1 MSLAETSLS
10 AAMTRAGLYGRNE
23 AQLRVDLARYLN
35 RGGTPE
41 RLLQIVLEIQQLS
54 GGGHRFRAPEEGH
67 HRSATPGQPN
77 GGGGARQALSKDH
90 TASAPSSPPQANR
103 PGHDAFDG
111 QSRSPLP
118 APVREPSPGARAAA
132 ARVAQSIVITVF
144 DRVKTSDGRPWG
156 NVGAHELDGMTR
168 DGAVAN
174 AVKEKL
180 GPLSNRQRFQ
190 TLRQLMT
197 PPEFE
202 LITESTNRAAREAA
216 NVS

>member
-1 MSLAETSLS
+1 MSLSETLLS
-10 AAMTRAGLYGRNE
+10 AAMMKAGLYGRNE

-35 RGGTPE
+35 RGGTFD
-41 RLLQIVLEIQQLS
+41 RLREIVQELS
-54 GGGHRFRAPEEGH
+54 GEGQSLAV
-67 HRSATPGQPN
+67 RKDQVVDAVPGQPN
-77 GGGGARQALSKDH
+77 GDGGANLVMPTGRIPRV
-90 TASAPSSPPQANR
+90 PSSPPQANR
-103 PGHDAFDG
+103 PGHSAGDAKSNPG
-111 QSRSPLP
+111 MP
-118 APVREPSPGARAAA
+118 APVREPSVGARAAA

-190 TLRQLMT
+190 TLRELLT

-202 LITESTNRAAREAA
+202 SITRAVREAT